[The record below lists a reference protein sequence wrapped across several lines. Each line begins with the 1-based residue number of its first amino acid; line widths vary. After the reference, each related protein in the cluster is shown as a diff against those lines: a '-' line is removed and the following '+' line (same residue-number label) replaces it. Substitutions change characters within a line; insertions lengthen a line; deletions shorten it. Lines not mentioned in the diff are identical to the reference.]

1 MGRGSLQ
8 AYRAVRFSRTVPNP
22 FTFDRPLPADQL
34 VDRAAELEQL
44 LSLATSGQSV
54 RLTAPRRYG
63 KTTLLNALAD
73 TAWQAHEM
81 IPTVVDL
88 SGVTTLDDVVL
99 RLTRAYERGLD
110 RGKLRGVWRGL
121 RRRGTGNAQL
131 GVPGVASVT
140 AGVGVPAAASSLA
153 ALHDALD
160 LPTRVFARTGQRCL
174 VVLDE
179 FQDLFTVGEGLDGIL
194 RSHLQHQAESA
205 SYVFAGSQ
213 PSMMRALF
221 GDRSRPLF
229 EQARAILLGPLPAAD
244 LADFVEDRLAR
255 AGRDGLLELVDGLVA
270 VSAGHPQRSM
280 LLAHMLY
287 EQADDDPDALPRAVA
302 AALREATDGLE
313 QTWRALSD
321 GRRRVLGALAAGHVE
336 LTGKAA
342 LAHTGHGKGTQAGL
356 RDALAADTLIARDAS
371 GPWRFVDPFLALWL
385 TQPR

>member
-1 MGRGSLQ
+1 ML
-8 AYRAVRFSRTVPNP
+8 TNP

-44 LSLATSGQSV
+44 LALAASGQSV
-54 RLTAPRRYG
+54 RLAAPRRYG

-73 TAWQAHEM
+73 AAWQAHEM

-99 RLTRAYERGLD
+99 RLTRAYERALE
-110 RGKLRGVWRGL
+110 RGKLRSVWRGL
-121 RRRGTGNAQL
+121 RRRGTASAQV

-140 AGVGVPAAASSLA
+140 AGVGAPAAASSLA

-179 FQDLFTVGEGLDGIL
+179 FQDLFTVGDGLDGVL
-194 RSHLQHQAESA
+194 RSHLQHQGESA

-229 EQARAILLGPLPAAD
+229 EQARAIALGPLPAAD
-244 LADFVEDRLAR
+244 LADFVEDRLTR

-287 EQADDDPDALPRAVA
+287 EQADDDPDALPKAVA

-321 GRRRVLGALAAGHVE
+321 GKRRVLGALAAGHVE

-356 RDALAADTLIARDAS
+356 RDALAADTLVARDGA